1 MDASDYLT
9 EKVQRFSVLGDKR
22 FMEEYFEEAFQSNR
36 RVEAIERMSS
46 GTGTEAALEKLQA
59 AMDGSVELMSREYY
73 AMRLVIQAQGYAEYP
88 EILASVTLTDED
100 MTLSP
105 DDQMRRAANMVHD
118 DEYYGQKDRIRENMV
133 ASLDELQKMAYDTD
147 ASALESL
154 GDELILVRV
163 VIILQTIGI
172 LIMVWLTARLG
183 IHPVLNAVE
192 HIKED
197 STIPVVGANEFRYL
211 ARTYNKMYEVYKKSL
226 AHLNFKA
233 SHDELTGA
241 YNRSGY
247 ELLLSNID
255 LSSTYMLLF
264 DADNF
269 KTINNTF
276 GHEIGDKVLTRPV
289 HVLKKY
295 FRSYDYVCRIG
306 GDEFVVSMV
315 HSSEALH
322 KLVAS
327 KIEAIN
333 RDLNES
339 EGGLPP
345 VTLSVGITHGTSAA
359 DAVDLFNKSDA
370 AMYQAKQSGKST
382 YRFHE
387 A

>member
-211 ARTYNKMYEVYKKSL
+211 ARTYN
-226 AHLNFKA
+226 NW
-233 SHDELTGA
+233 
-241 YNRSGY
+241 
-247 ELLLSNID
+247 
-255 LSSTYMLLF
+255 
-264 DADNF
+264 
-269 KTINNTF
+269 
-276 GHEIGDKVLTRPV
+276 
-289 HVLKKY
+289 
-295 FRSYDYVCRIG
+295 
-306 GDEFVVSMV
+306 
-315 HSSEALH
+315 
-322 KLVAS
+322 
-327 KIEAIN
+327 
-333 RDLNES
+333 
-339 EGGLPP
+339 
-345 VTLSVGITHGTSAA
+345 
-359 DAVDLFNKSDA
+359 
-370 AMYQAKQSGKST
+370 
-382 YRFHE
+382 
-387 A
+387 